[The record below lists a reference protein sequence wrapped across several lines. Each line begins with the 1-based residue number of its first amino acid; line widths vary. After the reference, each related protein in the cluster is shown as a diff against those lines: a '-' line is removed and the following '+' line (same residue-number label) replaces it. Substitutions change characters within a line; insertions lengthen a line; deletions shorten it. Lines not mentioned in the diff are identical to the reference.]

1 MTLNRRTFASL
12 PVLGVAACSP
22 SIDPARRPSPRRGE
36 GRTAASPSPSAAPND
51 DELASPN
58 PNLRF
63 PAAKRGL
70 VVGEVVIVA
79 PTTTQLVTW
88 DPDGKVVA
96 AKALADVG
104 IDDVPNPGFQ
114 DWDLRNG
121 TFVVGGGSHYSWA
134 AAGFEPWAA
143 KGAGKVEHAEPKPS
157 GSTEPR
163 SNYQTPGSVST
174 DGSHVAASFFDGTV
188 RVFEVG
194 GRLVREFR
202 PIGVTDRLDS
212 QDLGVRYLPG
222 DVLLVWGR
230 GVACPV
236 QAWKPDGSALV
247 RRFDTG
253 PTTPVHAAL
262 GPDGATLLVTAHDQG
277 TGKMPWWVLDASTF
291 GEQRRGELPMA
302 ASAVALSPGGS
313 LVAGGADTSGKQP
326 LQITV
331 INGTDGTSHSFHREG
346 YVAQSM
352 AFSMDGKVLYT
363 HNAKAGIVAWDAASG
378 KELRQFGLP

>member
-1 MTLNRRTFASL
+1 M
-12 PVLGVAACSP
+12 
-22 SIDPARRPSPRRGE
+22 
-36 GRTAASPSPSAAPND
+36 
-51 DELASPN
+51 
-58 PNLRF
+58 
-63 PAAKRGL
+63 
-70 VVGEVVIVA
+70 
-79 PTTTQLVTW
+79 
-88 DPDGKVVA
+88 A

-174 DGSHVAASFFDGTV
+174 DGTV

-194 GRLVREFR
+194 GSLAREFR
-202 PIGVTDRLDS
+202 PIGMTDRLDS

-247 RRFDTG
+247 RRFDAG

-262 GPDGATLLVTAHDQG
+262 GPDGATLLVTAYDQG
-277 TGKMPWWVLDASTF
+277 TGKMPCWILDASTF
-291 GEQRRGELPMA
+291 DEQRRAELPMA
-302 ASAVALSPGGS
+302 ASAVALGPGGS

-331 INGTDGTSHSFHREG
+331 INATDGSSHSFHREG

-352 AFSMDGKVLYT
+352 AFSTDGKVLYT
-363 HNAKAGIVAWDAASG
+363 HNAKAGIVARDAASG
-378 KELRQFGLP
+378 KELLQFDLP